1 MLETAVKN
9 VESTGYTGMKF
20 TDRGLLELT
29 INGEKRSVLARPADT
44 LLEVLRD
51 QLGLTGAKP
60 SCKNGDCGA
69 CTVLVDGWP
78 VKSCLMLAVEAAGHE
93 VTTVEGIKNAP
104 IQQAFV
110 DEFAFQ
116 CGYCT
121 SGFIVNCHALAQIHP
136 DADDNVIM
144 EWLQSNLC
152 RCTGYEEISK
162 AVHKI
167 LAPANKPGRD
177 KGRDKGTGPL
187 SL

>member
-1 MLETAVKN
+1 
-9 VESTGYTGMKF
+9 MKF
-20 TDRGLLELT
+20 LDTGTIELLV
-29 INGEKRSVLARPADT
+29 NGEKRSALVRPSD
-44 LLEVLRD
+44 LLLDVLRD

-78 VKSCLMLAVEAAGHE
+78 VKSCLMLAVEAIGHE
-93 VTTVEGIKNAP
+93 IITIEGLQNAP
-104 IQQAFV
+104 LQQAFV

-121 SGFIVNCHALAQIHP
+121 SGFIINCHALARIHP
-136 DADDNVIM
+136 KADEAVIR

-162 AVHKI
+162 AIHSVLSTHK
-167 LAPANKPGRD
+167 
-177 KGRDKGTGPL
+177 
-187 SL
+187 S